1 MANNP
6 TNYKK
11 DVPRVSQI
19 VEFIFPFH
27 WESKDRF
34 HGWLERNQIS
44 LGGYMR
50 EASSWGTYVHLA
62 METYWKTWK
71 WRWKKYKE
79 IVDNWIQFYNDFNV
93 KLIEAEKYVVSK
105 DYQWTC
111 DAIVDINWEKWLLDW
126 KTYGLAKYKYWLEW
140 VYRKPYDKL
149 KKAKLQLT
157 LYARLLWIKKIWV
170 VELERDW
177 YHFHPL
183 ELMQE
188 KEIKEILLLYKNNF
202 IDEI

>member
-6 TNYKK
+6 TNYQK

-19 VEFIFPFH
+19 VEFLYPFH

-34 HGWLERNQIS
+34 HSWLERYQIS
-44 LGGYMR
+44 LNGYMK
-50 EASSWGTYVHLA
+50 EASTWGTYVHLA

-79 IVDNWIQFYNDFNV
+79 IVNNWIQFYNDFAV
-93 KLIEAEKYVVSK
+93 KLIEAEKYVVCK

-111 DAIVDINWEKWLLDW
+111 DAIAEINGEKWILDW
-126 KTYGLAKYKYWLEW
+126 KTYWLAKYKYWLEST
-140 VYRKPYDKL
+140 YRKPYDKL

-157 LYARLLWIKKIWV
+157 LYARLLWIKKIGV

-183 ELMQE
+183 ELVDE
-188 KEIKEILLLYKNNF
+188 KEIKEILILYKNNF
-202 IDEI
+202 IDEL